1 MSRIYGNQQRAA
13 VRDIREGLIDEIEMV
28 YLKAFD
34 KLKDSGLGDGL
45 IVRLTQLL
53 LLSKDGAIS
62 SLKKEIEGSDISKSH

>member
-34 KLKDSGLGDGL
+34 KLKDSG
-45 IVRLTQLL
+45 
-53 LLSKDGAIS
+53 
-62 SLKKEIEGSDISKSH
+62 